1 MQPVMARRPDGT
13 LSLLFLP
20 PEFSSLLL
28 EIPSLLDADDRP
40 EVKSRLYQNP
50 TADDDEANAEWER
63 MMHPD
68 LFHLIAEARD
78 VVAADLRL
86 LERTHA
92 DRAGG
97 RLDISPKHRNA
108 WISAIQTV
116 RIMLGA
122 AHAVDADD
130 LGDVGI
136 LSEPGERS
144 RAIMRI
150 HVLGDLQGL
159 LIQEGSPS
167 MDEPGP
173 DWRSD
178 DPDDVDWSDPG
189 EDPDPDPEDDPDE
202 G

>member
-20 PEFSSLLL
+20 PEFSAFLL
-28 EIPSLLDADDRP
+28 EIPSLMDADDRP
-40 EVKSRLYQNP
+40 EVKSRIYQSP
-50 TADDDEANAEWER
+50 TADDEEANAEWER

-68 LFHLIAEARD
+68 LFHLVAEARD
-78 VVAADLRL
+78 VVSRDLEL

-92 DRAGG
+92 QPTGG
-97 RLDISPKHRNA
+97 RLDIPTDHRNA

-116 RIMLGA
+116 RVMLGA
-122 AHAVDADD
+122 AHSIDADAME
-130 LGDVGI
+130 DVSI

-159 LIQEGSPS
+159 LIQEVDPS
-167 MDEPGP
+167 VTVDWTLDDDDPGP
-173 DWRSD
+173 
-178 DPDDVDWSDPG
+178 
-189 EDPDPDPEDDPDE
+189 EDPDTDDSDSDHDDA
-202 G
+202 

>member
-40 EVKSRLYQNP
+40 EVRSRLYQSP
-50 TADDDEANAEWER
+50 TEDDEEANAEWER

-68 LFHLIAEARD
+68 LFHLVAEARD
-78 VVAADLRL
+78 VVKRDLVL
-86 LERTHA
+86 LERTHKHPT
-92 DRAGG
+92 GG
-97 RLDISPKHRNA
+97 RLDIPPKHRNA
-108 WISAIQTV
+108 WISAVQTV

-130 LGDVGI
+130 MEDVGI

-159 LIQEGSPS
+159 LIQEADAKFGVP
-167 MDEPGP
+167 EP
-173 DWRSD
+173 DWEPDD
-178 DPDDVDWSDPG
+178 DPDD
-189 EDPDPDPEDDPDE
+189 PDE
-202 G
+202 LDED